1 MSKSGPSSA
10 RGVAD
15 DLGLHIESCPYYKYE
30 KKRLT
35 GLRSEDQV
43 KERLVNDL
51 VRRRG
56 APKRDKAAVQEQVS
70 SMMSETG
77 IIHQYLKGTMELYD
91 SYKPL
96 LESLCTCDE
105 AKLVKVDKLTDVKN
119 VKKKDVQGSSLTL
132 GEVQLVTRSTAKET
146 FQQDFSGH
154 EKRDDLNL
162 MEIEQSLTNE
172 PVRQESADEKIS
184 EAPFILGTEQPLQP
198 VFDHRLLSYLK
209 EIVPDLSEDDEEEE
223 MGTPIGVNCI
233 LDIDMKEGFQEEF
246 QDEQKFP

>member
-15 DLGLHIESCPYYKYE
+15 DFQLHIESCPYYKYE

-43 KERLVNDL
+43 KESLVNEL
-51 VRRRG
+51 FRRRG
-56 APKRDKAAVQEQVS
+56 APKRDKAAVREQVS

-77 IIHQYLKGTMELYD
+77 IIYQYLKGTTELYD

-105 AKLVKVDKLTDVKN
+105 AKLVKVDKQTDVKE
-119 VKKKDVQGSSLTL
+119 VKKKDVQGSNLTL

-154 EKRDDLNL
+154 EKGDDLNL
-162 MEIEQSLTNE
+162 MEIEENITNE
-172 PVRQESADEKIS
+172 PVRQEIADEEIS

-198 VFDHRLLSYLK
+198 VFDQRLLNYLK
-209 EIVPDLSEDDEEEE
+209 EMGPNLSEDDEKEE
-223 MGTPIGVNCI
+223 MGPPIGVNCI
-233 LDIDMKEGFQEEF
+233 LDNDMKEGCQEECE
-246 QDEQKFP
+246 DE